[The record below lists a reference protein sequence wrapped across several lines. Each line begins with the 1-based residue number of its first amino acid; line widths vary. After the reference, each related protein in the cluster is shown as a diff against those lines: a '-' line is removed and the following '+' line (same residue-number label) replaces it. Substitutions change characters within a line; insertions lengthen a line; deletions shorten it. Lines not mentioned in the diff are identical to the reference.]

1 MPQYGPGIT
10 LNDPAFVHPSAQ
22 FYGHVTVQPG
32 ASIWPNAVARAE
44 NFEIVIGE
52 MSNVQDFVMIHVG
65 VSGGTRIG
73 KHCSI
78 THRCT
83 VHGCTIGDN
92 SLIGINATIMDGCVI
107 GENCIIAGHTYL
119 KENTVIPDNSVVM
132 GIPGRVT
139 RNRNNFVLNRYNA
152 FLYHQNGLA
161 YAAGNHRR
169 WDEPE
174 FDAAAAAEMAKLRQS
189 FAAMT
194 AASD

>member
-10 LNDPAFVHPSAQ
+10 LNDPAFVHPSVQ
-22 FYGHVTVQPG
+22 LYGQVTVQPG

-44 NFEIVIGE
+44 NFEILIGE

-65 VSGGTRIG
+65 VSGGTHIG

-78 THRCT
+78 AHRST

-132 GIPGRVT
+132 GVPGRVT

-169 WDEPE
+169 WDEPK
-174 FDAAAAAEMAKLRQS
+174 FLAAAAAEMAKLRQA

-194 AASD
+194 GASD